1 MILWDVSKETGN
13 SPRYADHFRG
23 VSCCSVLGLMMTAFL
38 LMGAGRGCA
47 DMEVADLNAVSS
59 IPESVSIY
67 ALSRGTGVP
76 EEARKVLDEAR
87 ILLKKAED
95 QGTVTRI
102 IDRRI
107 GLEGETQLCAE
118 FRDAAS
124 SREIVSHIRNISE
137 GVDLINV
144 KVESCPQ

>member
-1 MILWDVSKETGN
+1 MFLWDVIKEMGD
-13 SPRYADHFRG
+13 SPKNADRFRG
-23 VSCCSVLGLMMTAFL
+23 ISCCSVLGLMMTAFCL
-38 LMGAGRGCA
+38 IGAGRGCA
-47 DMEVADLNAVSS
+47 DMEAADMNAVSS

-76 EEARKVLDEAR
+76 EKARKVLEEAR
-87 ILLKKAED
+87 TLLKKAED
-95 QGTVTRI
+95 QGIVTRL

-118 FRDAAS
+118 FSDADS
-124 SREIVSHIRNISE
+124 SREIFSHIRNISE

>member
-1 MILWDVSKETGN
+1 MILWDVIKETDKFLRN
-13 SPRYADHFRG
+13 ADRLRA
-23 VSCCSVLGLMMTAFL
+23 VSCCSVLGLMMTAFFL
-38 LMGAGRGCA
+38 LGAGRGCA
-47 DMEVADLNAVSS
+47 DMEAADMNAVSS
-59 IPESVSIY
+59 IPQTVSIY

-76 EEARKVLDEAR
+76 EEARKVLEEAR

-95 QGTVTRI
+95 QGIVTRL

-118 FRDAAS
+118 FGDANAY
-124 SREIVSHIRNISE
+124 REIFSHIRNISE